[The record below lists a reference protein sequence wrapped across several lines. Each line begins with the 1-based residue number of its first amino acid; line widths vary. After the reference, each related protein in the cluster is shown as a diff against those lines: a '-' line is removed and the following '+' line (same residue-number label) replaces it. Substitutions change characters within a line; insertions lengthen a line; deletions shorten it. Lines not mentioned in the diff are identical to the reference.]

1 MLILADHADA
11 VIGVDTHA
19 DTHTAAVASPL
30 GAHLATFAVPADAA
44 GYAELIRLAAAA
56 APGPR
61 LAWAVEGC
69 GSYGAGLAAA
79 LAAAGQ
85 LVTEAPRPRRAAA
98 ARTGKSDE
106 LDALRAARAALAG
119 PAPAL
124 PRSGEAREALR
135 ILLAAREHDA
145 RARTAAVNT
154 LKALL
159 VTAPEDL
166 RASFRGII
174 TARQVRAA
182 AALADPG
189 PGAGPARRVMHA
201 ALRGLA
207 AQVTDLDTRLAASRR
222 ELTAL
227 IAAWMPALLE
237 QPGVGPVTA
246 ARLLVTWS
254 HPGRVRSEAAFA
266 ALTGTAPLP
275 AGSGRTSPLPA
286 GSGRA
291 SGRHRL
297 SRAGDRRANAAL
309 HVIATARLRT
319 HPPTIAYAAR
329 RRAEGK
335 TAPEIRRCIK
345 RYLARSLYRL
355 MQRDALDNT

>member
-1 MLILADHADA
+1 MPILADHADA
-11 VIGVDTHA
+11 VVGVDTHA
-19 DTHTAAVASPL
+19 DTHTAV
-30 GAHLATFAVPADAA
+30 LADRVGRRLAAFTVTADAA
-44 GYAELIRLAAAA
+44 GYAELISLAAGRV
-56 APGPR
+56 PGSR

-79 LAAAGQ
+79 LAAAGHQ
-85 LVTEAPRPRRAAA
+85 VTEAPRPRRAAA
-98 ARTGKSDE
+98 ARTGKTDE

-124 PRSGEAREALR
+124 PRSGETREALR

-166 RASFRGII
+166 RAAFRGTI
-174 TARQVRAA
+174 TARQVTAA
-182 AALADPG
+182 AALP
-189 PGAGPARRVMHA
+189 PGAGPARAALHD

-207 AQVTDLDTRLAASRR
+207 RQITALDTALAAGKRQ
-222 ELTAL
+222 LTQLVATW
-227 IAAWMPALLE
+227 APALLDA
-237 QPGVGPVTA
+237 PGAGPVTA

-275 AGSGRTSPLPA
+275 ASSGRTT
-286 GSGRA
+286 
-291 SGRHRL
+291 RHRL
-297 SRAGDRRANAAL
+297 SRAGDRRANSAL
-309 HVIATARLRT
+309 HVIATTRLRC

-329 RRAEGK
+329 RRAQGK
-335 TAPEIRRCIK
+335 TPREILRCIK
-345 RYLARSLYRL
+345 RYLARTLYRL
-355 MQRDALDNT
+355 MQHTALDNT

>member
-1 MLILADHADA
+1 MPMLADTADA

-19 DTHTAAVASPL
+19 GTHTAVLADRL
-30 GAHLATFAVPADAA
+30 GARLATFTVTADAA
-44 GYAELIRLAAAA
+44 GYAELIAAAA
-56 APGPR
+56 ARVPGAR

-79 LAAAGQ
+79 LAAAGH

-98 ARTGKSDE
+98 ARAGKSDE

-119 PAPAL
+119 PAPAA
-124 PRSGEAREALR
+124 PRAGEAREALR
-135 ILLAAREHDA
+135 IALAVREHDA

-166 RASFRGII
+166 RAAFRGRI

-182 AALADPG
+182 LALGDAPG
-189 PGAGPARRVMHA
+189 GGPARA
-201 ALRGLA
+201 ALHDALRSLA
-207 AQVTDLDTRLAASRR
+207 AQITTLDTALAAGKRQ
-222 ELTAL
+222 LAAL
-227 IAAWMPALLE
+227 VTAWMPALLDA
-237 QPGVGPVTA
+237 PGVGPVTA

-254 HPGRVRSEAAFA
+254 HPGRVRTEAAFA

-275 AGSGRTSPLPA
+275 ASSGRTT
-286 GSGRA
+286 
-291 SGRHRL
+291 RHRL

-309 HVIATARLRT
+309 HVIATARLRC

-329 RRAEGK
+329 RKADGK
-335 TAPEIRRCIK
+335 TPRETLRCIK
-345 RYLARSLYRL
+345 RYLARALYRL
-355 MQRDALDNT
+355 MNREALHALDNT